1 MPLSLGS
8 TRSLTRVLPG
18 TLSSRRKHATRRTRL
33 TATAVMNQIRIR
45 SKAKQLLDAGCQIH
59 EFGGQTLEEGGF
71 GDDVAALQ
79 AFLSERAYFNAGE
92 GFSGYFGSVT
102 KEALCDWQRDSGLE
116 VTGSFNTASHLEYLR
131 QKAGQAAVASTG
143 AAGVAA
149 SVSVASENPGHLQA
163 FVAPAL
169 PAGALGLAATLVT
182 IVLGVLAK
190 RQAPRAV
197 PVLQARESASLDAP
211 VAQHSEVGRQ
221 ARSTTG
227 TPEPSPEG
235 GAFVPGQRRTR
246 PLTDEELQRRL
257 AALKGQ
263 PPASLP
269 VQRTAP
275 KPLPGVEEYAT
286 SLPSRYGHYYGGKAV
301 YNQVKQLLVA
311 EGSGVGLAPT
321 LPATGLRTPKPSA
334 AQARR
339 GPAQPGHP
347 RPRQAGHAA
356 VTAGRVARPDPA
368 REQAAQA
375 GPQHFAD
382 VRGPE
387 QVPAGPG
394 RPGPRMAPAP
404 ALLVGTDLAPLP
416 DRPGDP
422 VPGGA
427 APLNPRLT
435 VAEAAR
441 QAALAAG
448 EAAAATEGGQQAV
461 PLSGD
466 TVVLAHQPIR
476 LHKPARLARS

>member
-1 MPLSLGS
+1 
-8 TRSLTRVLPG
+8 
-18 TLSSRRKHATRRTRL
+18 
-33 TATAVMNQIRIR
+33 MNQIRIR

-131 QKAGQAAVASTG
+131 QKKANLHAAVTQQAGQAAVASTG

-182 IVLGVLAK
+182 IVL
-190 RQAPRAV
+190 
-197 PVLQARESASLDAP
+197 
-211 VAQHSEVGRQ
+211 
-221 ARSTTG
+221 
-227 TPEPSPEG
+227 
-235 GAFVPGQRRTR
+235 
-246 PLTDEELQRRL
+246 
-257 AALKGQ
+257 
-263 PPASLP
+263 
-269 VQRTAP
+269 
-275 KPLPGVEEYAT
+275 
-286 SLPSRYGHYYGGKAV
+286 GHYYGGKAV

-441 QAALAAG
+441 QAALAAR